1 MFAPSWGG
9 GGTGAEAV
17 AALYTHLS
25 AQLRARESHP
35 RHRAPTLLMAPDA
48 PAYADA
54 LTRLREADSDAE
66 VIIATSGSTDGRGH
80 LVGLTL
86 DALVASASATL
97 ARLGGPCQW
106 VTSLPIH
113 GVAGFQVVL
122 RSALAVLPPVVY
134 APASGFDAALFEA
147 AVDALTPGRA
157 ALSLVPTQLHAALAA
172 GTEALS
178 RFDAVL
184 VGGAALPPDLAARA
198 RAAGVR
204 VVRTYGSTET
214 AGGCVYDG
222 VPLDGVSVRIHV
234 DGDAAP
240 PAKAPPEAGFAGAE
254 PAQVGRVLL
263 AGPTLALG
271 YLDAP
276 ADAQPFVWQGGRRW
290 LVTPDLGILR
300 EGRLEVSGRAD
311 DVLLSGGTNV
321 SPLVVEAALST
332 LGGEWLVVG
341 LPDPHWGQRV
351 TALTTDP
358 DVHLDAAR
366 AATASLRPAER
377 PRALLHLDALPL
389 RPTGK
394 PDRRAAAALA
404 QRLAEEGRAETR

>member
-1 MFAPSWGG
+1 M
-9 GGTGAEAV
+9 
-17 AALYTHLS
+17 
-25 AQLRARESHP
+25 
-35 RHRAPTLLMAPDA
+35 
-48 PAYADA
+48 
-54 LTRLREADSDAE
+54 
-66 VIIATSGSTDGRGH
+66 
-80 LVGLTL
+80 
-86 DALVASASATL
+86 
-97 ARLGGPCQW
+97 
-106 VTSLPIH
+106 
-113 GVAGFQVVL
+113 
-122 RSALAVLPPVVY
+122 
-134 APASGFDAALFEA
+134 
-147 AVDALTPGRA
+147 
-157 ALSLVPTQLHAALAA
+157 
-172 GTEALS
+172 
-178 RFDAVL
+178 
-184 VGGAALPPDLAARA
+184 
-198 RAAGVR
+198 
-204 VVRTYGSTET
+204 
-214 AGGCVYDG
+214 
-222 VPLDGVSVRIHV
+222 
-234 DGDAAP
+234 
-240 PAKAPPEAGFAGAE
+240 
-254 PAQVGRVLL
+254 GRVLL